1 MSIPKNVS
9 LICLQRTICT
19 NNGFTNHKKLIVD
32 YPLLVLNL
40 AVNIPDMVL
49 PLKSCFSRS
58 DLANFSNFVLHFV
71 STCWGASL
79 ALNQTSNRNT
89 NFYPESYWVQLRL
102 ILALLKFIVASVQ
115 SCIFIFT
122 GAILPPLYFDQL
134 IFVFRDIQHW
144 KKRQT
149 VEKLPS
155 PYAKT
160 RKNWGWLFKS
170 IFILIS

>member
-71 STCWGASL
+71 STCFIG
-79 ALNQTSNRNT
+79 TKSNIKSKY
-89 NFYPESYWVQLRL
+89 NFYPESLSA
-102 ILALLKFIVASVQ
+102 ISIDPLLKAFIVVVH
-115 SCIFIFT
+115 F
-122 GAILPPLYFDQL
+122 
-134 IFVFRDIQHW
+134 
-144 KKRQT
+144 
-149 VEKLPS
+149 
-155 PYAKT
+155 
-160 RKNWGWLFKS
+160 
-170 IFILIS
+170 

>member
-1 MSIPKNVS
+1 MSILKNVS
-9 LICLQRTICT
+9 LICLLRTICA

-102 ILALLKFIVASVQ
+102 ILGWKLSLWSCTFKIYRCICAKLHFYLYRCNITPIVLWPVDICIQGHSTLEEKTDCGKTTIAL
-115 SCIFIFT
+115 C
-122 GAILPPLYFDQL
+122 
-134 IFVFRDIQHW
+134 
-144 KKRQT
+144 
-149 VEKLPS
+149 
-155 PYAKT
+155 
-160 RKNWGWLFKS
+160 
-170 IFILIS
+170 

>member
-71 STCWGASL
+71 STCWGTSL
-79 ALNQTSNRNT
+79 ALNQTSKRNI
-89 NFYPESYWVQLRL
+89 NFYPESLSAISIDPW
-102 ILALLKFIVASVQ
+102 LKAFIV
-115 SCIFIFT
+115 SCTFKIYRCICAKLHFY
-122 GAILPPLYFDQL
+122 LYRCNITPIVL
-134 IFVFRDIQHW
+134 WPVDICIQGHS
-144 KKRQT
+144 T
-149 VEKLPS
+149 LEEKTDCG
-155 PYAKT
+155 KT
-160 RKNWGWLFKS
+160 TIALC
-170 IFILIS
+170 